1 MIVGSR
7 EFIER
12 CRSIRKMLGGGMR
25 QAGVIAAAGL
35 IALEDGPKR
44 LYIDHENAK
53 ILAQGLAAIPGI
65 RVDPSYVQT
74 NIVIYDVRETK
85 LSSAEFLERI
95 GRCQV
100 LGVPVDA
107 ERIRMVTHLDVDRAD
122 VEAAVG
128 IIAEAL
134 RSRG

>member
-1 MIVGSR
+1 MIVGSS
-7 EFIER
+7 ELIER

-85 LSSAEFLERI
+85 LSSTEFLERLA
-95 GRCQV
+95 RRQV

-107 ERIRMVTHLDVDRAD
+107 ERIRMVTHLDVDRSD

-128 IIAEAL
+128 IIAEAIRW
-134 RSRG
+134 RS

>member
-1 MIVGSR
+1 
-7 EFIER
+7 
-12 CRSIRKMLGGGMR
+12 MLGGGMR

-35 IALEDGPKR
+35 IALEEGPKR
-44 LYIDHENAK
+44 LYVDHENAQL
-53 ILAQGLAAIPGI
+53 LAQRLAAISGI

-95 GRCQV
+95 AQHQV
-100 LGVPVDA
+100 LGVSVDG
-107 ERIRMVTHLDVDRAD
+107 ERIRMVTHLDVDRSD

>member
-1 MIVGSR
+1 
-7 EFIER
+7 
-12 CRSIRKMLGGGMR
+12 
-25 QAGVIAAAGL
+25 
-35 IALEDGPKR
+35 LEDGPKR

>member
-1 MIVGSR
+1 
-7 EFIER
+7 
-12 CRSIRKMLGGGMR
+12 MLGGGMR

-53 ILAQGLAAIPGI
+53 LLAQGLAAIPGI
-65 RVDPSYVQT
+65 RIDPNYVQT

-85 LSSAEFLERI
+85 LSSAEFLDRI
-95 GRCQV
+95 ARHQV

-107 ERIRMVTHLDVDRAD
+107 ARIRMVTHLDIDRPD
-122 VEAAVG
+122 VEAALS

-134 RSRG
+134 RCRS